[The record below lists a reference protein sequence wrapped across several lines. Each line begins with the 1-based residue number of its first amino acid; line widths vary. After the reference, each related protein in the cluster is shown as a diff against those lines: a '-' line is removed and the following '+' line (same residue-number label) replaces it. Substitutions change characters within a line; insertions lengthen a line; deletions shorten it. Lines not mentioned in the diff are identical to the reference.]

1 MSESYAE
8 LERVAGE
15 LGLTLEFQ
23 FQPQIF
29 PVGTKTTDMNM
40 RWLVTVMHKSKALL
54 ATLYTQG
61 VAHCPSY
68 PKRQFHH
75 TQFDYDNL
83 LRDCAGQGVGK
94 HPKEPLDALWSIA
107 LDCQGVMNCGTFEE
121 WAGEFGYDEDSRK
134 AEAAYKKC
142 VKHYLALKASIGDE
156 GIDRIANVER

>member
-15 LGLTLEFQ
+15 LGLTLTFE

-29 PVGTKTTDMNM
+29 PDGTGTGDMGMKWN
-40 RWLVTVMHKSKALL
+40 VTVLHKAKGLVR
-54 ATLYTQG
+54 TTYTQG

-68 PKRQFHH
+68 PKSHRL
-75 TQFDYDNL
+75 TVADYENIR
-83 LRDCAGQGVGK
+83 RDCATQPKAG

-134 AEAAYKKC
+134 AEASYKEC